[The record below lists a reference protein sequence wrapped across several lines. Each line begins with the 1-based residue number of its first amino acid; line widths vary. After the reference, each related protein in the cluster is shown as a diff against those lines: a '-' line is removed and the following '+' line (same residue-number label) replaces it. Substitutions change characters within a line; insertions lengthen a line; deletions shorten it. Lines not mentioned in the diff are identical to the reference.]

1 MSEPDPVGFR
11 TLGELE
17 AAASRTLPA
26 ALWDYVQGGAGEER
40 TVRANR
46 AAFQARVLRPRVLA
60 DVRSIDLRTTVLGQ
74 RVRLPIFVAP
84 TAYQGS
90 IHPEGEA
97 GTARG
102 AADWGALAV
111 FSTLSSQSL
120 EAIAE
125 AAPGGPRWFQLYL
138 QPDRSVTRR
147 LVERAE
153 TAGYRAIV
161 LTVDVPLLANRDRQA
176 RGGFALDAPV
186 PVGNGPD
193 VLSPSRAPVDDGD
206 AYRIRDDAGATW
218 ETLTELRNYTSL
230 PLVVKGILT
239 AEDARRAVDH
249 GARGIVV
256 SNHGGRQLDGAPA
269 SLDALSEVVAEVG
282 TEAEV
287 YLDGGARRGT
297 DVVLALAL
305 GARAVG
311 LGRPVLWALAVGGSA
326 GVSRLFELLGREL
339 ATVMALAGRRSLLEL
354 GPELVGRSPYSS
366 LV

>member
-46 AAFQARVLRPRVLA
+46 AAFQARVLRP
-60 DVRSIDLRTTVLGQ
+60 

-161 LTVDVPLLANRDRQA
+161 LTVDV
-176 RGGFALDAPV
+176 
-186 PVGNGPD
+186 
-193 VLSPSRAPVDDGD
+193 
-206 AYRIRDDAGATW
+206 
-218 ETLTELRNYTSL
+218 
-230 PLVVKGILT
+230 
-239 AEDARRAVDH
+239 
-249 GARGIVV
+249 
-256 SNHGGRQLDGAPA
+256 
-269 SLDALSEVVAEVG
+269 
-282 TEAEV
+282 
-287 YLDGGARRGT
+287 
-297 DVVLALAL
+297 
-305 GARAVG
+305 
-311 LGRPVLWALAVGGSA
+311 
-326 GVSRLFELLGREL
+326 
-339 ATVMALAGRRSLLEL
+339 
-354 GPELVGRSPYSS
+354 
-366 LV
+366 